1 MLLAN
6 YKQKFHV
13 VLTSTFLCLA
23 AFHGDREMNGT
34 EDSVLYTVE
43 HNKQRLCT
51 VINDTRLRPGHTTLK
66 EFENGGFTLKHIKCF
81 QFTLR
86 RRNLKTQQAQASL
99 DLCLKQNP
107 AAKSRDYRDVIVFP
121 KKLLFK
127 MFSFHMKRKAGV
139 FKFLR
144 FQERFR

>member
-51 VINDTRLRPGHTTLK
+51 VINDTRLRTGHTTLK
-66 EFENGGFTLKHIKCF
+66 EFENGGFTLKTHQMFSVQNTPKEFENATITG
-81 QFTLR
+81 QFGFVLET
-86 RRNLKTQQAQASL
+86 
-99 DLCLKQNP
+99 
-107 AAKSRDYRDVIVFP
+107 KSGDYRDVIVFQ